1 MATDPR
7 DTNNDG
13 IDDQAELEA
22 ASQEA
27 GNKAVGSVG
36 IVTDTTTSNRFTF
49 PTNVQSPQ
57 RTLIEDQGSENVAGQ
72 RMPVTLR
79 NDNFFGNELLDK
91 NNRKVYQDIVGNPT
105 PTPQLKYIP
114 DIDSMALLYNLD
126 YETRVMFTDLLQS
139 KGFFGGSKPSPTRL
153 DGNVEGVAVSRF
165 LSLSNSQG
173 RTYDYT
179 LDWIQE
185 NLKTVYGGGT
195 KASVTPTQDV
205 KSKIDDLAIP
215 ILGRKVDPEVLKQIL
230 QIIKERE
237 QSGDKTSINTMV
249 ETQISKSQ
257 SKLEQGNRFA
267 KGVDIFR
274 SMLGGN

>member
-7 DTNNDG
+7 DINNDG
-13 IDDQAELEA
+13 IVDQAELEA

-72 RMPVTLR
+72 RMPVTVR

-91 NNRKVYQDIVGNPT
+91 NNRKVYQDIAGNPT

-114 DIDSMALLYNLD
+114 DIDSMALLNNLD
-126 YETRVMFTDLLQS
+126 YDTRVMFTDLLRS
-139 KGFFGGSKPSPTRL
+139 KGFFSGSKPTPTRL
-153 DGNVEGVAVSRF
+153 DGNVEGVAVSQF
-165 LSLSNSQG
+165 LALANNQG

-185 NLKTVYGGGT
+185 NLKTVYGGGAKFT
-195 KASVTPTQDV
+195 VTPTQDV